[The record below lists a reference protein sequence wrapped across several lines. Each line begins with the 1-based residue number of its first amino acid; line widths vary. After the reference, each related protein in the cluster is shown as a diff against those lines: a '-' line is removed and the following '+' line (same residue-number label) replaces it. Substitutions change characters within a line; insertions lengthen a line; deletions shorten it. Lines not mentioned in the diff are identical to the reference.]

1 MICCAARAR
10 WRTGWPCCRALSGSS
25 VFAIKWAL
33 GASFVLGA
41 LGIYGWARRSL
52 GDWPGLLAAL
62 VYALW
67 PIGLATVYV
76 RGALAE
82 TVFLALMPWI
92 LWAADVAVESG
103 RGRAA
108 MVLAI
113 GLAAAFW
120 TQAGLALWLAAIV
133 LLYIVYRDRTR
144 KSAEKRGGKTSDVSG
159 ASARGAKTA
168 ILGWLG
174 GVAFGIVG
182 LLPVIARHGLSGK
195 TYVDFADHFVYLHQL
210 LQAGS
215 GAGPSIA
222 GPYDTLTFQLGL
234 VACGLA
240 AIGAVLGGGRGATN
254 QQISKSAN
262 GESRVTHHVS
272 RFTFRFALAVDSD
285 PRLPLHRSLRR
296 SGGFCRFWLGR

>member
-1 MICCAARAR
+1 M
-10 WRTGWPCCRALSGSS
+10 
-25 VFAIKWAL
+25 
-33 GASFVLGA
+33 
-41 LGIYGWARRSL
+41 YGWARRSL

-82 TVFLALMPWI
+82 AVFLALMPWI

-108 MVLAI
+108 IALAI

-133 LLYIVYRDRTR
+133 LLYILYRYRTR
-144 KSAEKRGGKTSDVSG
+144 TDAREERGGKTSDVSG
-159 ASARGAKTA
+159 ASARGVKSA

-182 LLPVIARHGLSGK
+182 LLPVVARHGLSGK
-195 TYVDFADHFVYLHQL
+195 SYVDFADHFVYPHQL
-210 LQAGS
+210 LQAGW

-240 AIGAVLGGGRGATN
+240 AIGAVLGRRIRNSESAN
-254 QQISKSAN
+254 QQI
-262 GESRVTHHVS
+262 GESRKSAQS
-272 RFTFRFALAVDSD
+272 RITYSRSALPSQSRWCSSSSPA
-285 PRLPLHRSLRR
+285 RSLRR
-296 SGGFCRFWLGR
+296 SGAFCPFWLGR